1 MLVIKYKEIRSY
13 VKTIILPPWKI
24 KSDCQIGSMR
34 AIQLFYN
41 WIGRNDCRLI
51 YERFPGF
58 LNGVS
63 E

>member
-1 MLVIKYKEIRSY
+1 MLVIKYKESRSY
-13 VKTIILPPWKI
+13 VKTIILPQWKI
-24 KSDCQIGSMR
+24 KSDCQIGS
-34 AIQLFYN
+34 IQLCYN

-51 YERFPGF
+51 YQRFPGF

>member
-1 MLVIKYKEIRSY
+1 MVVIKYKESRSY
-13 VKTIILPPWKI
+13 VKTIILPQWKI
-24 KSDCQIGSMR
+24 KSDCQIGS
-34 AIQLFYN
+34 IQLFYN

-51 YERFPGF
+51 YQRFPGF